1 MEAVGRI
8 EDASLDINTIGLY
21 DVDLERERIENGIK
35 SISFKAGD
43 KHGFSRGVEYGI
55 EQGLE
60 RGIEQG
66 IERGLEQGSTKERT
80 SIISAML
87 NNGMSQEEI
96 SKMTGIP
103 IKEVKSVKL

>member
-8 EDASLDINTIGLY
+8 EEASLDINTIGLY
-21 DVDLERERIENGIK
+21 DADLERERIENGIK

-43 KHGFSRGVEYGI
+43 KHGSSRGVEYG
-55 EQGLE
+55 L
-60 RGIEQG
+60 EQG
-66 IERGLEQGSTKERT
+66 IERGIEQGSTKERT

>member
-8 EDASLDINTIGLY
+8 KEASLDINTIGLY
-21 DVDLERERIENGIK
+21 DADLERERIENGIR
-35 SISFKAGD
+35 SVSFKAGIE
-43 KHGFSRGVEYGI
+43 RGI
-55 EQGLE
+55 EQ
-60 RGIEQG
+60 GIEQG
-66 IERGLEQGSTKERT
+66 IERGLEQGSTKERI

-96 SKMTGIP
+96 SRITGIP